1 MVSVTQRIKQI
12 KQPRGGYLPV
22 KAFTVTT
29 LDDGQVLNPEESIAA
44 SLVGTAVDYLSRFM
58 DGTSVEE
65 AFEISLLG
73 ARAMRM
79 EAKALELLHGIKG
92 LDDLSIT
99 RACQLAGFDSA
110 FRAGPLAYRPVE
122 TIVPDHASIANIRI
136 MVERSLSFFK
146 AFGSV
151 TTDGFTME
159 GAYTAT
165 ITTGDGY
172 FLTKDTLWD
181 FKVTTSKP
189 NKDHTLQLLIYY
201 LMGRRSIHL
210 EFQTI
215 ENLGIFNPRQNTIY
229 QLPISKISDEVI
241 KEVETDVIGY

>member
-1 MVSVTQRIKQI
+1 M
-12 KQPRGGYLPV
+12 
-22 KAFTVTT
+22 TT
-29 LDDGQVLNPEESIAA
+29 LDDGQGLNPEESIVA
-44 SLVGTAVDYLSRFM
+44 SFVGTAVDYLSRFM
-58 DGTSVEE
+58 DGTAVEE

-73 ARAMRM
+73 ARAMRL
-79 EAKALELLHGIKG
+79 EAKAFGLLDDVKR

-99 RACQLAGFDSA
+99 KACQLAGFDSA

-122 TIVPDHASIANIRI
+122 GIVPNQATIANIRI

-146 AFGSV
+146 AFGPV
-151 TTDGFTME
+151 TADGFTME

-165 ITTGDGY
+165 ITTGDGD

-181 FKVTTSKP
+181 FKVSTNKP

-201 LMGRRSIHL
+201 LMGRRSIHP

-229 QLPISKISDEVI
+229 QLPISEISDQVI
-241 KEVETDVIGY
+241 KEVETNVIGY

>member
-1 MVSVTQRIKQI
+1 MTSVTQRIKQI

-29 LDDGQVLNPEESIAA
+29 LDDGQVLIAYDSMSA
-44 SLVGTAVDYLSRFM
+44 SLGGTAVDYLSRFM
-58 DGTSVEE
+58 DGTAVEE

-79 EAKALELLHGIKG
+79 EAKAFGLLDDVKG

-99 RACQLAGFDSA
+99 KACQLAGFDSA

-122 TIVPDHASIANIRI
+122 EIVPDQATFANIRI
-136 MVERSLSFFK
+136 KVERSLSFFK
-146 AFGSV
+146 AFGPV
-151 TTDGFTME
+151 TADGFTME

-165 ITTGDGY
+165 VTTGDGD

-201 LMGRRSIHL
+201 LMGRRSIHP

-215 ENLGIFNPRQNTIY
+215 EKLGIFNPRQNTIY
-229 QLPISKISDEVI
+229 QLPISEISDQVI
-241 KEVETDVIGY
+241 KEVETVVIGY

>member
-12 KQPRGGYLPV
+12 KQPRGGYLSV

-29 LDDGQVLNPEESIAA
+29 LDDAQVLNAEESIAA
-44 SLVGTAVDYLSRFM
+44 SLVGTAVDCLSRFM

-79 EAKALELLHGIKG
+79 ESKAFGLLDDVKG

-99 RACQLAGFDSA
+99 KACQLAGFDSA

-122 TIVPDHASIANIRI
+122 GIVPDQATITNIRI

-146 AFGSV
+146 VFGPV
-151 TTDGFTME
+151 TADGFTME

-165 ITTGDGY
+165 ITTGDGD

-201 LMGRRSIHL
+201 LMGRRSIHP

-229 QLPISKISDEVI
+229 QLPISEISDEVI
-241 KEVETDVIGY
+241 KEVETNVIGY